1 MKFVDAT
8 FTYRAVT
15 LKTLS
20 WSMTFIYPSAGGKKG
35 AGGGVNRITHLL
47 AASNK
52 IQYFEFFHI
61 TCLRGTRSHLLLQH
75 CEILGVVL
83 DDVVLSLCEVA
94 EVRGK
99 EDVLFQYVGHMVV
112 QSLGDH
118 PQIMLRFFW
127 LF

>member
-52 IQYFEFFHI
+52 IQYFGFFLI
-61 TCLRGTRSHLLLQH
+61 TG
-75 CEILGVVL
+75 
-83 DDVVLSLCEVA
+83 VLSYGDTVCTRPKCHCRQA
-94 EVRGK
+94 
-99 EDVLFQYVGHMVV
+99 
-112 QSLGDH
+112 SL
-118 PQIMLRFFW
+118 
-127 LF
+127 

>member
-1 MKFVDAT
+1 MKVVNAT

-52 IQYFEFFHI
+52 IQ
-61 TCLRGTRSHLLLQH
+61 
-75 CEILGVVL
+75 
-83 DDVVLSLCEVA
+83 
-94 EVRGK
+94 
-99 EDVLFQYVGHMVV
+99 
-112 QSLGDH
+112 
-118 PQIMLRFFW
+118 
-127 LF
+127 